1 MRVEGSHVSFD
12 ASQRSVVLIV
22 GDVRLLL
29 DTGATGVV
37 LFDFDGLDIEVNP
50 RTVRRVS
57 TNDGHRIARSGWIR
71 RLDIGDE
78 SFRRVPVTLVP
89 QTGLDDRADG
99 LLPGTLFES
108 IYFDHAREFV
118 VLNPG

>member
-1 MRVEGSHVSFD
+1 MRVEGSHLPFD

-37 LFDFDGLDIEVNP
+37 LFDFDGLDIEVHP

-89 QTGLDDRADG
+89 QTGLDDPQTDFCRERYSN
-99 LLPGTLFES
+99 PFISITLENS
-108 IYFDHAREFV
+108 SS
-118 VLNPG
+118 